1 MCGRL
6 SDQIPRFQNKIW
18 TMFPRQRDSKVIN
31 LPFIAA
37 RFAITDDPNIYNITE
52 RGKEVFQLQ
61 LACLQKKPAKN
72 ALYLDKRK

>member
-61 LACLQKKPAKN
+61 LAGLQKKPAKN